1 MLRDQD
7 PISPLNGS
15 GHVIAWD
22 GMVEPMLVA
31 TDTNH
36 DAPENTSSEKNN
48 LMQAISLYLS
58 QHLHRD

>member
-1 MLRDQD
+1 MLQDQD
-7 PISPLNGS
+7 PISPPNGS

-22 GMVEPMLVA
+22 GIVEPMLA
-31 TDTNH
+31 STTTGH